1 MIADLHAHYPMRVVS
16 DVTPRS
22 AVLQMRTVSG
32 RPRKRDKMRAL
43 ALRIASILFSNRNWW
58 SGYRV
63 TPELM
68 HEGKVGLAMSV
79 LYRPGEELDLSKRY
93 GAPPDGA
100 YFGKLLEDL
109 EDVVA
114 EVQHR
119 GRSVIRLVASGDELD
134 KAIDDEVPALVH
146 CVEGGF
152 HLGGTETV
160 IKANVA
166 ILAEKGVV
174 YVTLAHL
181 FFRDVA
187 ANANALPFLPDWAY
201 RLLFWQPRR
210 IGLTEL
216 GKAAVDAMFDNRI
229 LVDISHMRPDSI
241 KETFKRLDELDPNGE
256 LPVIA
261 THSGYRFGLL
271 FKQQYMLDEETVLEI
286 KRRQGV
292 IGLIM
297 AQHQLRSGV
306 RLLPTWN
313 FKQSFKVIKRH
324 IDKIAGITGSFEH
337 VALGTD
343 FDGFIKPTMSG
354 LGDMGDLQRLE
365 EALVNEYGRA
375 NADLMTSDNAI
386 RVLKT
391 LWDGKPTRTPTYRED
406 TVSRLRGAR
415 PPDHQ
420 R

>member
-1 MIADLHAHYPMRVVS
+1 MITDLHAHYPMRVVS
-16 DVTPRS
+16 DLTPRS

-32 RPRKRDKMRAL
+32 RPRKRDKVRAL
-43 ALRIASILFSNRNWW
+43 ILRIASILFSHRNWW

-68 HEGKVGLAMSV
+68 HKGQVALAMSV
-79 LYRPGEELDLSKRY
+79 LYRPGEELDLSKHY
-93 GAPPDGA
+93 GAPPDFA

-109 EDVVA
+109 QDVVD
-114 EVQHR
+114 EVEAR
-119 GRSVIRLVASGDELD
+119 GPAVIRLVATSGELD
-134 KAIDDEVPALVH
+134 QAIDDEVPALVH

-152 HLGGTETV
+152 HLGANEKAITE
-160 IKANVA
+160 NVA
-166 ILAEKGVV
+166 KLAEKGVA

-201 RLLFWQPRR
+201 RLLFWQPPG
-210 IGLTEL
+210 IGLTNL
-216 GKAAVDAMFDNRI
+216 GNAAVDAMFHNRI

-241 KETFKRLDELDPNGE
+241 KETFERLDCLDPE
-256 LPVIA
+256 CEMPVIA
-261 THSGYRFGLL
+261 THSGFRFGRL
-271 FKQQYMLDEETVLEI
+271 FKQQYMLDEETVRQI
-286 KRRQGV
+286 QRRNGV

-306 RLLPTWN
+306 RLLPTWT

-324 IDKIAGITGSFEH
+324 IDKIAEITGSYEH

-354 LGDMGDLQRLE
+354 LENMGDMQKLE
-365 EALVNEYGRA
+365 SALIKEYGPA
-375 NADLMTSDNAI
+375 TADLITSANTI
-386 RVLKT
+386 RVLT
-391 LWDGKPTRTPTYRED
+391 QLWDGKARVTRRSQD
-406 TVSRLRGAR
+406 VV
-415 PPDHQ
+415 
-420 R
+420 